1 MDNNRSV
8 KELRAIARDQLVGKY
23 GIAVPA
29 VLLIAGVQ
37 GLALLLSESGAS
49 GGTVSSY
56 LLRYVIS
63 LIIDLLTG
71 ILMYGRSFFFL
82 KIARVEENPSARDV
96 FYGFKNNT
104 DKAVLLQLPYTGLSL
119 LCTIPAVCINLGILP
134 APKNYLMAS
143 MGLLLLQILVL
154 SVAKLFI
161 GLSFFILC
169 DSPELS
175 VPEILAKSTR
185 LMSKRKG
192 RLIIVCLSMLPLMI
206 LSIFGLFI
214 GLLWYEAYFRTLLA
228 DFYLESKGEEPG
240 NPIKTPE
247 SRVDG
252 YSTSDIH

>member
-1 MDNNRSV
+1 MDNSRSV

-49 GGTVSSY
+49 GGTVASY
-56 LLRYVIS
+56 LMRYAIS

-82 KIARVEENPSARDV
+82 KIARAEEKLSAKDV

-104 DKAVLLQLPYTGLSL
+104 DKAVLLQLPFTGLSL

-134 APKNYLMAS
+134 APGNYLATS
-143 MGLLLLQILVL
+143 VILLLTQVLVL
-154 SVAKLFI
+154 SIAKLFI

-175 VPEILAKSTR
+175 VPEIFARSIE
-185 LMSKRKG
+185 LMGKRKG
-192 RLIIVCLSMLPLMI
+192 RLIVVCLSMLPMMI
-206 LSIFGLFI
+206 LGILGLFI
-214 GLLWYEAYFRTLLA
+214 GLLWYEAYLRTLLA
-228 DFYLESKGEEPG
+228 DFYLEAKGEEPG

-247 SRVDG
+247 SRADG